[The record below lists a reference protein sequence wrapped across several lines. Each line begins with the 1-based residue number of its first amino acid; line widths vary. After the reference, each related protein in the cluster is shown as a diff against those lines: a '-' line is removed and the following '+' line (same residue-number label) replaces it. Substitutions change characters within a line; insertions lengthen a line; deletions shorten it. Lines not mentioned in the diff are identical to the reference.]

1 MEIECNS
8 CGAIMVIPKRKPTGK
23 AADLLKIAEEAKFNA
38 TGDAEY
44 AFRALEMG
52 LRELEDDSARLDW
65 LVRVFQFPYSPAP
78 ESWKRDVT
86 NQMVFAADSGWKIS
100 GDEAVR
106 LVRAAIDAA
115 REGEGLGDD

>member
-65 LVRVFQFPYSPAP
+65 EEGILHSVGRHVYPDREEVWVWGNEHGRAG
-78 ESWKRDVT
+78 T
-86 NQMVFAADSGWKIS
+86 AAT
-100 GDEAVR
+100 
-106 LVRAAIDAA
+106 LRAAIDAA
-115 REGEGLGDD
+115 RAAAESGGQGDD